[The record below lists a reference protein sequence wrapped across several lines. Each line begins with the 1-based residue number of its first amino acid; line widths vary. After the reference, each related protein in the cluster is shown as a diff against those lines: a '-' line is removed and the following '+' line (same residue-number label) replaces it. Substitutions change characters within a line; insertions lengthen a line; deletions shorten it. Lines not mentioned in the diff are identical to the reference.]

1 MKDKEIDLID
11 IRKMKR
17 ASKLT
22 HVEKEEL
29 QRLRDF
35 ETNVFRTINA
45 VVSVAYVAMLL
56 IAAGLLIN
64 SFLH

>member
-1 MKDKEIDLID
+1 MKEIDLIN
-11 IRKMKR
+11 IEKMKR

-35 ETNVFRTINA
+35 QTNVFRTLNT
-45 VVSVAYVAMLL
+45 VVSIAYVAMLL
-56 IAAGLLIN
+56 IAAGLLIT
-64 SFLH
+64 SFIR

>member
-1 MKDKEIDLID
+1 MKEIDLID
-11 IRKMKR
+11 LEKMKR

-35 ETNVFRTINA
+35 ENNVFRTINT
-45 VVSVAYVAMLL
+45 VVSIAYVAMLI
-56 IAAGLLIN
+56 IAAGLLIT
-64 SFLH
+64 SFMH

>member
-1 MKDKEIDLID
+1 MKDLDLID
-11 IRKMKR
+11 IEKMKR

-29 QRLRDF
+29 QRLRAF